1 MASSS
6 SPERGLEALRDTDE
20 SEGEAPGPSGPRGR
34 GGPSGAGSAL
44 RLRSLEAEMA
54 AACVTSTAGE
64 DLGTFSEPGS
74 QHGDPEG
81 GGGPDLE
88 LGHARPMMR
97 SQRELGLTPKGG
109 GKADQGGK
117 GRKGGSGSPPHTK
130 SSRKREQPNPNRSLM
145 AQGAAGPPLPGARGS
160 PAMPQPESSLSPRP
174 DQSHHFDF
182 PVGNLEAPGPTLRSS
197 TSQGSGSTPVPE
209 ALRCAESSRAES
221 DQSSP
226 AGREL
231 RQQASPRAPDDDDD
245 GDGGPDPRGSGTPEG
260 WVLRSGVVP
269 FGRRSSASEVS
280 PEEVRPEAQC
290 TGWNLRPR
298 PRSSASAVSP
308 EARPKAQSA
317 GRNLRPR
324 PRSSAS
330 VVSPEARPK
339 AQSAGRNL
347 RSRPRSSASVVSPE
361 ARPEAQSAG
370 RNLRP
375 RATPRVPVAPSS
387 TTRSSSDRGSSRAPR
402 SRSRS
407 RSCSTPRLGSDHQ
420 RSRKIKM
427 RLDLQVDREPESEA
441 EQEEQE
447 LESEPGPSSR
457 PQASRSSSRFAVP
470 GRSSL
475 AAEDSP
481 PRRPVRMRASSP
493 SPPGRLYP
501 LPKHYF
507 EGVHSPSSSSSES
520 SSVSS
525 SHSPLNKAPDPGSS
539 PPLSSLSGPNPF
551 WLALIADLDNLD
563 SSSPRV
569 PGEEIEAAPHTRE
582 EEDKKCRG

>member
-54 AACVTSTAGE
+54 AACVTSTA
-64 DLGTFSEPGS
+64 
-74 QHGDPEG
+74 
-81 GGGPDLE
+81 
-88 LGHARPMMR
+88 
-97 SQRELGLTPKGG
+97 
-109 GKADQGGK
+109 
-117 GRKGGSGSPPHTK
+117 
-130 SSRKREQPNPNRSLM
+130 
-145 AQGAAGPPLPGARGS
+145 
-160 PAMPQPESSLSPRP
+160 
-174 DQSHHFDF
+174 
-182 PVGNLEAPGPTLRSS
+182 VGNLEAPGPTLRSS
-197 TSQGSGSTPVPE
+197 TSRGSGSTPVPE
-209 ALRCAESSRAES
+209 ALRCAESSRAGS

-245 GDGGPDPRGSGTPEG
+245 GDGGGGPDPRGSGTPEG

-298 PRSSASAVSP
+298 PRPRSSASAVSP

-339 AQSAGRNL
+339 AQSAGRK
-347 RSRPRSSASVVSPE
+347 
-361 ARPEAQSAG
+361 
-370 RNLRP
+370 LRP

-387 TTRSSSDRGSSRAPR
+387 TTRSSSDRGSSRATR

-427 RLDLQVDREPESEA
+427 KLDPEVDREPESEA

-447 LESEPGPSSR
+447 LEPEPGPSSP
-457 PQASRSSSRFAVP
+457 PQASRSSSRLAVP

-520 SSVSS
+520 LSVSS